1 MAHQVTFK
9 FIYGDKAFFMKNNRV
24 VEGKVVHLQA
34 HVESDGVDIKITLEF
49 KSSNKDK
56 PTYMEKI
63 LINELDAFATKEE
76 LLSSL

>member
-49 KSSNKDK
+49 KSS
-56 PTYMEKI
+56 
-63 LINELDAFATKEE
+63 INELDAFATKEE
-76 LLSSL
+76 LLFSL